1 MRDGLTIIDTD
12 THVWPSVEV
21 LKRYADQKLLDRW
34 EGELAHYE
42 RRVELP
48 LTYGDPE
55 GPWTNLS
62 IEPRGFLREVG
73 EKSHLEEK
81 LGAGGRAALE
91 GKIRGLV
98 VTEDSPTYGVGHD
111 NAEGRIADMDREGVD
126 VHLLIPG
133 TWPQSV
139 TVCPTD
145 VATGLY
151 ESYARYMAD
160 FCSIDTGRLKSLLQ
174 LTGEDVEWSV
184 RHIEDCADQP
194 SVAGAMLALAEGF
207 PIDDPDLEPIWAAMA
222 AADLPLLH
230 HSFFYEPPYFPGYRD
245 VWDNIVVARTAAHPW
260 GAQLRL
266 AYLLLSGVFDRYPN
280 FRVGFSETGCGWL
293 PEWLLRLD
301 GQSRH
306 LKSKGPALSMLPSEY
321 AQAGHVYCGIE
332 LYEGRKIYDYVDS
345 VLGDG
350 VLMYQSDFPHA
361 QCRFPDSPGSALKW
375 GIEDDA
381 KREKLFSGNATRFLR
396 MAA

>member
-1 MRDGLTIIDTD
+1 MRDQMTVIDTD

-21 LKRYADQKLLDRW
+21 LKRYADSKLLGRW
-34 EGELAHYE
+34 DAELARYE
-42 RRVELP
+42 RKVELP
-48 LTYGDPE
+48 LTYGDPD

-62 IEPRGFLREVG
+62 IEPRGYLREIG
-73 EKSHLEEK
+73 EKSLLDEE

-98 VTEDSPTYGVGHD
+98 ITEDSPTAGVGHD
-111 NAEGRIADMDREGVD
+111 NAAGRLADMDREGVD

-145 VATGLY
+145 VAVGLY
-151 ESYARYMAD
+151 EAYARYMTD
-160 FCSIDTGRLKSLLQ
+160 FCSAAPHRLKSLL
-174 LTGEDVEWSV
+174 LVTGCDVEWSA
-184 RHIEDCADQP
+184 RHIAANADGP
-194 SVAGAMLALAEGF
+194 AVSGVMLSLAEGM

-222 AADLPLLH
+222 EADLPLLH

-280 FRVGFSETGCGWL
+280 LRVGFSETGCGWL

-301 GQSRH
+301 GQSKH
-306 LKSKGPALSMLPSEY
+306 LKSKGPALAMAPSDY
-321 AQAGHVYCGIE
+321 ARAGHVFCGIE
-332 LYEGRKIYDYVDS
+332 FYEGDKIFDHVTN
-345 VLGDG
+345 VLGDE

-361 QCRFPDSPGSALKW
+361 QCRFPDSPGVALAW
-375 GIEDDA
+375 DIPDQGQ
-381 KREKLFSGNATRFLR
+381 REKLFSGNASRFLR
-396 MAA
+396 MS

>member
-1 MRDGLTIIDTD
+1 MRDGLRVIDTD

-21 LKRYADQKLLDRW
+21 LKRYADDQLMARW
-34 EGELAHYE
+34 EDQLAKYE
-42 RRVELP
+42 RVIKLP
-48 LTYGDPE
+48 LTYGDPAE
-55 GPWTNLS
+55 PWTNLS

-73 EKSHLEEK
+73 QKSTEAEE
-81 LGAGGRAALE
+81 LGAGGKAALE

-98 VTEDSPTYGVGHD
+98 VTEDSPTESVGHD
-111 NAEGRIADMDREGVD
+111 NSVGRIADMDREGVD

-139 TVCPTD
+139 TICPTD
-145 VATGLY
+145 IATGLY
-151 ESYARYMAD
+151 ESYARYMTE
-160 FCSIDTGRLKSLLQ
+160 FCSIDTDRLKSLLMV
-174 LTGEDVEWSV
+174 TGEDVAWSV
-184 RHIEDCADQP
+184 NHIEQNAADP
-194 SVAGAMLALAEGF
+194 AVSGAMLALAEGF
-207 PIDDPDLEPIWAAMA
+207 PIDDPALEPIWAALA

-266 AYLLLSGVFDRYPN
+266 AYLLLNGVFDRHPN
-280 FRVGFSETGCGWL
+280 LRVGFSETGCGWL

-301 GQSRH
+301 AQSRH
-306 LKSKGPALSMLPSEY
+306 LKSDGPALKMLPSEY
-321 AQAGHVYCGIE
+321 AQAGHVFCGIE
-332 LYEGRKIYDYVDS
+332 FYEGEKVFDYVTS

-361 QCRFPDSPGSALKW
+361 QCKFPDSPGQALAW
-375 GIEDDA
+375 NIPDPGQ
-381 KREKLFSGNATRFLR
+381 REKLFSGNATRFLR
-396 MAA
+396 MTA

>member
-1 MRDGLTIIDTD
+1 MRDGMRIIDTD

-21 LKRYADQKLLDRW
+21 LKRYADPKLLACWND
-34 EGELAHYE
+34 ELSQYE

-48 LTYGDPE
+48 LTYGDPD

-62 IEPRGFLREVG
+62 IEPRGYLREIG

-91 GKIRGLV
+91 GKIRGL
-98 VTEDSPTYGVGHD
+98 TITDDSPTAGVGHD
-111 NAEGRIADMDREGVD
+111 NAAGRIADMDREGTD
-126 VHLLIPG
+126 VHLIIPG

-139 TVCPTD
+139 AVCPTHI
-145 VATGLY
+145 AIGLY
-151 ESYARYMAD
+151 ESYARYMSD
-160 FCSIDTGRLKSLLQ
+160 FCSINTDRLKSLL
-174 LTGEDVEWSV
+174 LVTGEDPQWSV
-184 RHIEDCADQP
+184 QHIEQHADDP
-194 SVAGAMLALAEGF
+194 AVSGVMLTLAEGA
-207 PIDDPDLEPIWAAMA
+207 PIDDPDLEPVWAAIA
-222 AADLPLLH
+222 HADLPLLH

-280 FRVGFSETGCGWL
+280 LRVGFSETGCGWL

-306 LKSKGPALSMLPSEY
+306 LKSKGPSLSMLPSEY
-321 AQAGHVYCGIE
+321 ARAGHVFCGIE
-332 LYEGRKIYDYVDS
+332 FYEGVKVFDYVTS

-361 QCRFPDSPGSALKW
+361 QCRFPDSPGVTLSW
-375 GIEDDA
+375 DIEDSEQ
-381 KREKLFSGNATRFLR
+381 RRKLFSGNATRFLR
-396 MAA
+396 MN

>member
-1 MRDGLTIIDTD
+1 MRDQMTVIDTD

-21 LKRYADQKLLDRW
+21 LKRYADSKLLGRW
-34 EGELAHYE
+34 DAELARYE
-42 RRVELP
+42 RKVELP
-48 LTYGDPE
+48 LTYGDPD

-62 IEPRGFLREVG
+62 IEPRGYLREIG
-73 EKSHLEEK
+73 EKSLLDEE

-98 VTEDSPTYGVGHD
+98 ITEDSPTAGVGHD
-111 NAEGRIADMDREGVD
+111 NAAGRLADMDREGVD

-145 VATGLY
+145 VAVGLY
-151 ESYARYMAD
+151 EAYARYMTD
-160 FCSIDTGRLKSLLQ
+160 FCSAAPHRLKSLL
-174 LTGEDVEWSV
+174 LVTGCDVEWSA
-184 RHIEDCADQP
+184 RHIAANADGP
-194 SVAGAMLALAEGF
+194 AVSGVMLSLAEGM

-222 AADLPLLH
+222 DADLPLLH

-280 FRVGFSETGCGWL
+280 LRVGFSETGCGWL

-301 GQSRH
+301 GQSKH
-306 LKSKGPALSMLPSEY
+306 LKSKGPALAMAPSDY
-321 AQAGHVYCGIE
+321 ARAGHVFCGIE
-332 LYEGRKIYDYVDS
+332 FYEGDKIFDHVTN
-345 VLGDG
+345 VLGDE

-361 QCRFPDSPGSALKW
+361 QCRFPDSPGVALAW
-375 GIEDDA
+375 DIPDQSR
-381 KREKLFSGNATRFLR
+381 REKLFSGNASRFLR
-396 MAA
+396 MS

>member
-1 MRDGLTIIDTD
+1 MRDQMTVIDTD

-21 LKRYADQKLLDRW
+21 LKRYADSRLLDRW
-34 EGELAHYE
+34 DDELARYE
-42 RRVELP
+42 RKVELP
-48 LTYGDPE
+48 LTYGDPD

-62 IEPRGFLREVG
+62 IEPRGYLREIG
-73 EKSHLEEK
+73 EKSLLDEE

-98 VTEDSPTYGVGHD
+98 ITEDSPTAGVGHD
-111 NAEGRIADMDREGVD
+111 NAAGRLADMDREGVD

-145 VATGLY
+145 VAVGLY
-151 ESYARYMAD
+151 EAYARYMTD
-160 FCSIDTGRLKSLLQ
+160 FSSAAPHRLKSLL
-174 LTGEDVEWSV
+174 LVTGCDVEWSA
-184 RHIEDCADQP
+184 RHIAANADGP
-194 SVAGAMLALAEGF
+194 AVSGVMLSLAEGM

-222 AADLPLLH
+222 DADLPLLH

-280 FRVGFSETGCGWL
+280 LRVGFSETGCGWL

-301 GQSRH
+301 GQSKH
-306 LKSKGPALSMLPSEY
+306 LKSKGPALAMAPSDY
-321 AQAGHVYCGIE
+321 ARAGHVFCGIE
-332 LYEGRKIYDYVDS
+332 FYEGEKIFDHVTN
-345 VLGDG
+345 VLGDE

-361 QCRFPDSPGSALKW
+361 QCRFPDSPGVALAW
-375 GIEDDA
+375 DIPDQGQ
-381 KREKLFSGNATRFLR
+381 REKLFSGNASRFLR
-396 MAA
+396 MS

>member
-1 MRDGLTIIDTD
+1 MRDQMTVIDTD

-21 LKRYADQKLLDRW
+21 LKRYADSKLLGRW
-34 EGELAHYE
+34 DDELARYE
-42 RRVELP
+42 RKVELP
-48 LTYGDPE
+48 LTYGDPD

-62 IEPRGFLREVG
+62 IEPRGYLREIG
-73 EKSHLEEK
+73 EKSHQEEK

-98 VTEDSPTYGVGHD
+98 ITEDSPTASVGHD
-111 NAEGRIADMDREGVD
+111 NATGRLADMDREGVD

-139 TVCPTD
+139 TVCPVD
-145 VATGLY
+145 VAAGLY
-151 ESYARYMAD
+151 EAYARYMAD
-160 FCSIDTGRLKSLLQ
+160 FCSAAPDRLKSLL
-174 LTGEDVEWSV
+174 LVTGCDVEWSV
-184 RHIEDCADQP
+184 DHIAANAGGP
-194 SVAGAMLALAEGF
+194 SVSGVMLSLAEGM

-222 AADLPLLH
+222 EADLPLLH

-280 FRVGFSETGCGWL
+280 LRVGFSETGCGWL

-301 GQSRH
+301 GQSKH
-306 LKSKGPALSMLPSEY
+306 LKSKGPALAMSPSDY
-321 AQAGHVYCGIE
+321 ARAGHVFCGIE
-332 LYEGRKIYDYVDS
+332 FYEGEKIFDHVTN

-361 QCRFPDSPGSALKW
+361 QCRFPDSPGVALAW
-375 GIEDDA
+375 NIPDQGQ
-381 KREKLFSGNATRFLR
+381 REKLFSGNAARFLR
-396 MAA
+396 MS